1 MIALAFALALS
12 GVARAE
18 PATFHIDPAHTT
30 AEFAVTYL
38 GFAKQH
44 GRFERTHGTVV
55 LDPVRSAGSVDFV
68 IDAVSVD
75 TGWDLRDTY
84 LRGEQMFDTA
94 RYPEVR
100 FRSTRLVYDDAL
112 LVAIDGE
119 ITMHGVRRPIRL
131 AVRHI
136 DCQTDPAHGRE
147 DCAASVV
154 GRLSR
159 SAFGM
164 DFAYPLIGDDV
175 ELVISVT
182 ANRARTEAIAETP

>member
-1 MIALAFALALS
+1 MIAAIAFALALS
-12 GVARAE
+12 GIARAQ

-44 GRFERTHGTVV
+44 GRFERTRGSVV
-55 LDPVRSAGSVDFV
+55 LDPSKSAGSVDFV

-75 TGWDLRDTY
+75 TGWDLRDAY

-100 FRSTRLVYDDAL
+100 FRSTRLVYEDAL

-119 ITMHGVRRPIRL
+119 ITMHGVTRPIRL
-131 AVRHI
+131 AVRRI
-136 DCQTDPAHGRE
+136 DCQTDPAHGRQ

-164 DFAYPLIGDDV
+164 DFAYPLIGDEV
-175 ELVISVT
+175 ALEFVVK
-182 ANRARTEAIAETP
+182 AFRALP